1 MRSITIIFLLLL
13 TFSCKPTK
21 ITTVSMYDDVAVL
34 AHDSMMG
41 RRVGTE
47 YERKAAAYIAQRF
60 SDLRLQP
67 AGVNKF
73 YQDFAFKRSA
83 NPHKPVEFIENGEN
97 TDDAKGMELTET
109 ASQTVTGR
117 NVIAFL
123 DNQAS
128 HTVVIGAHYD
138 HLGMGGSGSL
148 HRGEPDIHN
157 GADDNASGVAMMLHL
172 AKELQQKEAPKNNNY
187 LFIAF
192 SGEEEGLLG
201 SNYFV
206 KNPTIDLRDVTYMI
220 NMDMVGRLNEEKSLA
235 VYGVGTAP
243 NLSEVVNANKN
254 DLQIIERE
262 SGVGPSDHTSFYL
275 SDIPV
280 LHFFTGQHE
289 DYHRPSDETDKV
301 NFEGMDLVSKYI
313 YDIISTLDKEEKL
326 VFQKTKNE
334 SEDTPDFKVTLG
346 VVPDY
351 LYDKAGMRIDG
362 VSEDKPAQH
371 AGMEK
376 GDVVKKMGDYEITDM
391 MSYMESLSKF
401 EKGQTITVTIEREG
415 TPMELEVTF

>member
-1 MRSITIIFLLLL
+1 MRSITIVFLLIL

-21 ITTVSMYDDVAVL
+21 IPSVTMHQDVAVL
-34 AHDSMMG
+34 AHDSLMG
-41 RRVGTE
+41 REVGTE
-47 YERKAAAYIAQRF
+47 YEKKAAAYIAKRF
-60 SDLRLQP
+60 EDMNLKPLGV
-67 AGVNKF
+67 AGY
-73 YQDFAFKRSA
+73 YQDFTFKRSG
-83 NPHKPVEFIENGEN
+83 NPHLEVEYIEED
-97 TDDAKGMELTET
+97 TDQDSADYVETE
-109 ASQTVTGR
+109 QTYERIITGR
-117 NVIAFL
+117 NVIAYL
-123 DNQAS
+123 DNKADY
-128 HTVVIGAHYD
+128 TVVIGAHFD
-138 HLGMGGSGSL
+138 HLGMGASGSL
-148 HRGEPDIHN
+148 HRGKPDIHN
-157 GADDNASGVAMMLHL
+157 GADDNASGVAMMLHF
-172 AKELQQKEAPKNNNY
+172 AKELQQKDAPKNNNY

-206 KNPTIDLRDVTYMI
+206 KNPTIDLRKVTYMI

-243 NLSEVVNANKN
+243 NLSEVVNAHKN

-289 DYHRPSDETDKV
+289 DYHRPSDEIDKV
-301 NFEGMDLVSKYI
+301 NFEGMDIVSKYI
-313 YDIISTLDKEEKL
+313 YNIIINLDTAEKL
-326 VFQKTKNE
+326 AFQKTKNE

-362 VSEDKPAQH
+362 VSEEKPAQH

-376 GDVVKKMGDYEITDM
+376 GDVVKKMGKYEITDM

-415 TPMELEVTF
+415 EPMELEVTF

>member
-1 MRSITIIFLLLL
+1 
-13 TFSCKPTK
+13 
-21 ITTVSMYDDVAVL
+21 MYDDVAVL

-41 RRVGTE
+41 RQVGTE

-60 SDLRLQP
+60 SDLKLQP
-67 AGVNKF
+67 KGVSNY

-83 NPHKPVEFIENGEN
+83 NPHKPVEFVDDDVQN
-97 TDDAKGMELTET
+97 TKNTGLTESP
-109 ASQTVTGR
+109 SQTVMAR
-117 NVIAFL
+117 NVVAFL
-123 DNQAS
+123 DNKAE

-138 HLGMGGSGSL
+138 HLGMGSSGSL

-172 AKELQQKEAPKNNNY
+172 AKVLQQKEAPKNNNY

-206 KNPTIDLRDVTYMI
+206 KNPTIDLRNVTYML
-220 NMDMVGRLNEEKSLA
+220 NMDMVGRLNEEKALA

-243 NLSEVVNANKN
+243 NFSEVVNAHKK
-254 DLQIIERE
+254 DLHIIEKE

-289 DYHRPSDETDKV
+289 DYHRPSDEVHTV
-301 NFEGMDLVSKYI
+301 NFEGMEIVSNYI
-313 YDIISTLDKEEKL
+313 YNIITALDKEDKL

-334 SEDTPDFKVTLG
+334 SEDAPDFKVTLG

-351 LYDKAGMRIDG
+351 LYDKEGMRIDG
-362 VSEDKPAQH
+362 VSEDRPAKK
-371 AGMEK
+371 AGMQK
-376 GDVVKKMGDYEITDM
+376 GDVVKKMGEYEITDM
-391 MSYMESLSKF
+391 MSYMKSLSKF
-401 EKGQTITVTIEREG
+401 EKGQTIMVTIEREG
-415 TPMELEVTF
+415 ELMELEVTF